1 MEHGNWNYS
10 ENANSDLGAVSGSLL
25 AVRIEEV
32 LAKYW
37 YDTEYNYID
46 KSDHK
51 KAEESRARFRK
62 WIDDNT
68 KVFSNKMNKYEIH
81 IGKALNANNLSE
93 TIPLQKI
100 IITQEQLAVI
110 EMFASQRK
118 DAELN
123 TIYKLNECEFRI
135 LPHLS

>member
-1 MEHGNWNYS
+1 
-10 ENANSDLGAVSGSLL
+10 
-25 AVRIEEV
+25 
-32 LAKYW
+32 
-37 YDTEYNYID
+37 
-46 KSDHK
+46 
-51 KAEESRARFRK
+51 
-62 WIDDNT
+62 
-68 KVFSNKMNKYEIH
+68 MNKYEIH
-81 IGKALNANNLSE
+81 IEKALNANNLSE

>member
-1 MEHGNWNYS
+1 
-10 ENANSDLGAVSGSLL
+10 
-25 AVRIEEV
+25 
-32 LAKYW
+32 
-37 YDTEYNYID
+37 
-46 KSDHK
+46 
-51 KAEESRARFRK
+51 
-62 WIDDNT
+62 
-68 KVFSNKMNKYEIH
+68 MNKYEIH
-81 IGKALNANNLSE
+81 IGKALNAKNLSE

-135 LPHLS
+135 LPHWDFSTKDGQQPCT

>member
-1 MEHGNWNYS
+1 
-10 ENANSDLGAVSGSLL
+10 
-25 AVRIEEV
+25 
-32 LAKYW
+32 
-37 YDTEYNYID
+37 
-46 KSDHK
+46 
-51 KAEESRARFRK
+51 
-62 WIDDNT
+62 
-68 KVFSNKMNKYEIH
+68 MNKYEIH
-81 IGKALNANNLSE
+81 IGKALNANNLSK

-135 LPHLS
+135 LPHWDFSTKDGQ